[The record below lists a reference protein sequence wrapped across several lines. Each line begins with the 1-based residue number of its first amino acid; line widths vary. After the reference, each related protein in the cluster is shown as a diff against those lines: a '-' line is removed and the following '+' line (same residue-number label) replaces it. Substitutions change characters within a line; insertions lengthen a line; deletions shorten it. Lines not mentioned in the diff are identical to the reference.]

1 MKSIAQLYLYADLV
15 SHRRQY
21 TFGGTSVVAVAKID
35 ERYFQYTR
43 TLINRHGNCFTF
55 EGGGLQPITVIRMA
69 LYTEN
74 FKGVNVIKVFAVSEK
89 IRILVCTMR
98 RRERLEPCHPVRAT
112 IILPARFAL
121 LLVLAAVNGQAM
133 AQASD
138 LITFEPLG
146 GYLPNGTLAADNM
159 AINTQYRAQYG
170 VSFGVDSDSNL
181 EIDSG
186 SSLRLEDTANSSG
199 IWGYVSTNAD
209 QQYNNAAS
217 GFESQLG
224 GWFLTNNGLNLYE
237 DLLIQY
243 DNPVNDASGEIWDL
257 DGRNNG
263 NYERWKISAYDD
275 SNNLVGSVETPLGL
289 HNTVEGSL
297 DSKPWV
303 WSFDTAGAPQI
314 MKIALAFTGTTGV
327 SPLGFNNFATST
339 ASVGTPEPQFW
350 AMLSCF
356 GFISFFAYRKRQA

>member
-1 MKSIAQLYLYADLV
+1 LLHI
-15 SHRRQY
+15 
-21 TFGGTSVVAVAKID
+21 
-35 ERYFQYTR
+35 
-43 TLINRHGNCFTF
+43 
-55 EGGGLQPITVIRMA
+55 EGGRLQPNTEIQIA
-69 LYTEN
+69 LYIEA
-74 FKGVNVIKVFAVSEK
+74 FKGVNMLKIFAISET

-98 RRERLEPCHPVRAT
+98 RQERLEPDHLARAT
-112 IILPARFAL
+112 IISHARFVL
-121 LLVLAAVNGQAM
+121 LLVLATVNGQAI
-133 AQASD
+133 AQVSD
-138 LITFEPLG
+138 LITFEPVG

-186 SSLRLEDTANSSG
+186 SSLRLEDTANSG
-199 IWGYVSTNAD
+199 GVWGYVSANSD
-209 QQYNNAAS
+209 EQYNNAAS

-224 GWFLTNNGLNLYE
+224 DWFLTNNGLNLYD

-257 DGRNNG
+257 DGRGNG
-263 NYERWKISAYDD
+263 NYERWKISAYDE
-275 SNNLVGSVETPLGL
+275 SNNLVSSVETPLGL
-289 HNTVEGSL
+289 HQTVEGSL

-303 WSFDTAGAPQI
+303 WSFDTAGTPQI
-314 MKIALAFTGTTGV
+314 MKIALAFTGTTGK

-356 GFISFFAYRKRQA
+356 GLISFFAYRKRQA